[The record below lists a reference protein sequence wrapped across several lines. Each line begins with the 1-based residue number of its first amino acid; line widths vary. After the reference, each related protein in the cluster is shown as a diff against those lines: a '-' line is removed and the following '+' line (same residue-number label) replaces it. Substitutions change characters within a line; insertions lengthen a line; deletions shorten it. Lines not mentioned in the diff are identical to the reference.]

1 MERLHKR
8 FVPGFSPIY
17 TALAVGIFAG
27 LGLSVLSF
35 VGPHPAKYIWFG
47 YFTLLFAGV
56 ILQILSNRVLYVRVY
71 ETLGWG
77 LSALALAAMAWGVT
91 VQAWRDKSEM
101 LTAVVIATM
110 FLWYGA
116 SKFAE
121 KYHSP
126 QRERMPYGG
135 VGKMNQK
142 TGVIVDPR
150 YTEMSPEAQ
159 TRSAKGTQMV
169 IRLTPL
175 IAGMA
180 MLLARSLSANIEVL
194 LLIPVGLYLG
204 AVTTSVAASQA
215 SYAVSIARWERE
227 HGKPIYLKR
236 PRPQ

>member
-1 MERLHKR
+1 
-8 FVPGFSPIY
+8 
-17 TALAVGIFAG
+17 
-27 LGLSVLSF
+27 
-35 VGPHPAKYIWFG
+35 
-47 YFTLLFAGV
+47 
-56 ILQILSNRVLYVRVY
+56 
-71 ETLGWG
+71 
-77 LSALALAAMAWGVT
+77 
-91 VQAWRDKSEM
+91 
-101 LTAVVIATM
+101 
-110 FLWYGA
+110 
-116 SKFAE
+116 
-121 KYHSP
+121 
-126 QRERMPYGG
+126 
-135 VGKMNQK
+135 MNQK